1 MDKKE
6 ESGIKKLI
14 REQTSDYKRYVGA
27 LSKDFQHKT
36 ATVAE
41 QFVDLKKDIG
51 EIKQTLKL
59 HTKILNSHGQILESH
74 TGILNS
80 HGQIL
85 ESHTEMIGT
94 LVVDVETLKT
104 NVGVLKTDVAVLKTD
119 VGVLKTDVS
128 EIKTV
133 LKQKA
138 DINQLA
144 RVERRVGITK

>member
-59 HTKILNSHGQILESH
+59 HTK
-74 TGILNS
+74 ILNS